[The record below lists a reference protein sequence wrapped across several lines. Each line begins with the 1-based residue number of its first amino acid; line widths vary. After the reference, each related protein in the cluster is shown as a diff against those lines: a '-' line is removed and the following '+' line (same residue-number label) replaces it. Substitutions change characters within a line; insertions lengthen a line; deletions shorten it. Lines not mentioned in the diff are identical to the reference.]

1 MARYRAP
8 QDRLSKPFGSRSC
21 MTGAHEDCG
30 HLGSIGY
37 GFQDGGRLMLQL
49 CHCGCHSTCPLAGR
63 LLPVSRAIWVGLCE
77 CPGTE
82 LAEDRLDQAERGPNF
97 RNFKRRLRE
106 LQEKRARERQEDR

>member
-1 MARYRAP
+1 
-8 QDRLSKPFGSRSC
+8 

-37 GFQDGGRLMLQL
+37 GFQDGGRLTLLL

-63 LLPVSRAIWVGLCE
+63 VLPVSRAIWVGLCD

-82 LAEDRLDQAERGPNF
+82 LAEDRLDQGF
-97 RNFKRRLRE
+97 SDFKRRLRE